1 MTLLLL
7 ISLKNNFNIYNVIC
21 TDFDNRN
28 YGNNFKTISE
38 KNWVKTEKL
47 FIDSADQ
54 LSVYLGQF
62 QKKLHLGRTAIIF
75 FE

>member
-1 MTLLLL
+1 MET
-7 ISLKNNFNIYNVIC
+7 ILKRFL
-21 TDFDNRN
+21 
-28 YGNNFKTISE
+28 K